1 MLNKGLYYKR
11 EVVMNKEELNELMK
25 AFIEDCKDIGEKRY
39 PRDDIQ
45 PTFNNFINWLDGR
58 TWDMR

>member
-1 MLNKGLYYKR
+1 
-11 EVVMNKEELNELMK
+11 MNKEELNELMK